1 MNLEMFKYI
10 DDIID
15 LYESKRDMYKLI
27 MEEIVTFFEDS
38 VFSESR
44 YTLNMTSRL
53 KSADSIREKLLRNN
67 YISKY
72 RDVDTILENFQDL
85 IGLRIECKFID
96 DEKYAYSLLKEVFS
110 ETEDGIYY
118 HTNTYPRIKLKL
130 SDAQPQ
136 KQKNGFDIYKID
148 GYYLLGKDP
157 IRFELQIMAL
167 VNSFWGDIEH
177 KIIYKNNTYQL
188 SDKYV
193 TDLMN
198 SIKKSLSMIDD
209 QLYMLYSEF
218 RKFTQFQEELP
229 KNNSVLQIERFIS
242 KMVYDVFSKLMNEQV
257 GFTMDFRASCDS
269 VVKYYLSKKNAEDIE
284 DYSRA
289 MMDMFNVLNGIEERG
304 LRVDSQ
310 FTFGAPCPFSD
321 EFSQNLYHIVLD
333 MVNSNYK
340 WHLFFLM
347 LFSLEWE
354 DSDILLHDF
363 ISYYKDCLL
372 KNRTLVAL
380 EGFPEANEIR
390 EDILAAVSRHFLDS
404 PKIEIFSDHGLV
416 SIHRCITKSCEHL
429 CEALTAGKVW
439 KEMRGY
445 CMRAIAKN
453 IEF

>member
-44 YTLNMTSRL
+44 YTLNMASRL

-96 DEKYAYSLLKEVFS
+96 DEKYAYSLLNEIFS
-110 ETEDGIYY
+110 ETDDEEYY
-118 HTNTYPRIKLKL
+118 YTSIYPRIKLKL
-130 SDAQPQ
+130 SDPQPQ
-136 KQKNGFDIYKID
+136 KQKNGFNIYKID
-148 GYYLLGKDP
+148 GLYLLGKEP
-157 IRFELQIMAL
+157 VRFELQIMAL
-167 VNSFWGDIEH
+167 VNSFWGEIEH

-193 TDLMN
+193 TDLMT

-209 QLYMLYSEF
+209 QLYILYTEF
-218 RKFTQFQEELP
+218 RKSTQFREELP
-229 KNNSVLQIERFIS
+229 ANNSVQQIERFIS
-242 KMVYDVFSKLMNEQV
+242 KMVYDVFSKLMDNQV
-257 GFTMDFRASCDS
+257 GFTMDFRSSCDS
-269 VVKYYLSKKNAEDIE
+269 VVKYYVNKKKAVDIE
-284 DYSRA
+284 DYSRV
-289 MMDMFNVLNGIEERG
+289 MLDMFYVLNGIEERG

-310 FTFGAPCPFSD
+310 FTFGTPNPFTD
-321 EFSQNLYHIVLD
+321 RFSQNLRTIILD

-340 WHLFFLM
+340 WHIFFLM

-354 DSDILLHDF
+354 DSEVTLHDF
-363 ISYYKDCLL
+363 IKYYKDCLL
-372 KNRTLVAL
+372 KNRTLAAL
-380 EGFPEANEIR
+380 EGFPDADQIR
-390 EDILAAVSRHFLDS
+390 DDILAAVSERFIAS
-404 PKIEIFSDHGLV
+404 PQIEIFSDSGLV
-416 SIHRCITKSCEHL
+416 TIHRGITKSCEHL
-429 CEALTAGKVW
+429 CEALAAGKIW
-439 KEMRGY
+439 SEMRGY
-445 CMRAIAKN
+445 CLREIAKN
-453 IEF
+453 IQF